1 MRDIVKKRWFWN
13 VVFKVR
19 KNPTFTGNH
28 VNANCT
34 HVHTTFPV
42 ETKKEDMI
50 KLFEA
55 EEFNMKWTNGDVHEV
70 LGIDKIFVDNSG
82 R

>member
-1 MRDIVKKRWFWN
+1 MKEAIKFWN

-28 VNANCT
+28 VNTSCT
-34 HVHTTFPV
+34 HIHTTFPI
-42 ETKKEDMI
+42 ETKEEDMI
-50 KLFEA
+50 KLFREQS
-55 EEFNMKWTNGDVHEV
+55 FNMQWTNGDVHEV
-70 LGIDKIFVDNSG
+70 LGIDKCFEDHFG

>member
-1 MRDIVKKRWFWN
+1 MREIVKFWN

-19 KNPTFTGNH
+19 KNPNFTGNH
-28 VNANCT
+28 VNASCT
-34 HVHTTFPV
+34 HIHTTFPI

-50 KLFEA
+50 KLFEH
-55 EEFNMKWTNGDVHEV
+55 ETFNNQWINSDVHEV
-70 LGIDKIFVDNSG
+70 LNIEKCFEDNSG